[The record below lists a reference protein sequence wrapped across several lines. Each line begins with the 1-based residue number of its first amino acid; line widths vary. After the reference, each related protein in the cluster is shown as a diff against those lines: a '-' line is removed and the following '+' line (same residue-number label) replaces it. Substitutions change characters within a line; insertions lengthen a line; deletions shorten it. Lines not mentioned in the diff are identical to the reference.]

1 MLLKKGTMFLL
12 ILAVVVCL
20 GGCGKKSEENAAETT
35 PSAETAAPATESTMG
50 GMVLIPAGEYTIG
63 SDDKTPEGKPTPNYP
78 AHKVK
83 LSAFWIDKYEVTNF
97 EYRGFSIKG
106 TYQSQGSWRKLATAD
121 APKVP
126 VVAVTWSD
134 AEAYCK
140 DAGKRLPTEEEWE
153 AAARGPQG
161 FRYPWGNDWVDNSS
175 NTGESGILK
184 QVSVGQ
190 FDKDVSPFGVHDM
203 LGNARE
209 WTSSWY
215 STYPGNPEKDPNS
228 GKQRRV
234 VRGLSPQHRGK
245 MAHLWDRDA
254 YPEMFV
260 GDPGFRC
267 VKDAT
272 PEEATKAGK

>member
-1 MLLKKGTMFLL
+1 MLFKKGMMLLLV
-12 ILAVVVCL
+12 LAVIGCF
-20 GGCGKKSEENAAETT
+20 GGCGKKSEEKGTEATT
-35 PSAETAAPATESTMG
+35 ETATTQPEEDKMG
-50 GMVLIPAGEYTIG
+50 DMVLIPAGEYAIG
-63 SDDKTPEGKPTPNYP
+63 TDDKESQAFPI
-78 AHKVK
+78 HKVN
-83 LSAFWIDKYEVTNF
+83 LPAFWIDKYEVTNF

-121 APKVP
+121 TPKVP
-126 VVAVTWSD
+126 VVAVTWND

-153 AAARGPQG
+153 TAARGPQG
-161 FRYPWGNDWVDNSS
+161 FRYPWGNDWVDNAS
-175 NTGESGILK
+175 NTGESGLLK
-184 QVSVGQ
+184 QVNVGQ
-190 FDKDVSPFGVHDM
+190 YDQDVSPFGVHDM

-209 WTSSWY
+209 WTSTWFSSY
-215 STYPGNPEKDPNS
+215 SGNPKKDPNS

-254 YPEMFV
+254 YPELYV

-267 VKDAT
+267 AKDAT
-272 PEEATKAGK
+272 PEEAAKAKPAK